1 MPRSLPLPL
10 SWRTSGTGLPPRST
24 KRPARAADSR
34 DRRGRNYPYGKPGKH
49 SRQTAYGRSDVQLTR
64 DYNYQRADD
73 ELGLKDAL
81 TSNCDRA
88 LGTAISAQIMVLGLP
103 RRCQRRRFSSP
114 PFAALSTGS
123 TVPSRSRATHCLSK
137 PRRSLAV
144 GHEPAFAAV
153 AQRTERRL
161 ALPVPRMRVCAPR
174 DACRAGRN
182 ARPTAPALQVT
193 GTEKS
198 PSGATRNRMGSVPSP
213 RQWVSMQAQS
223 YLGWVMVADST
234 RMDARSNGVR
244 I

>member
-1 MPRSLPLPL
+1 MQPTPEI
-10 SWRTSGTGLPPRST
+10 GC
-24 KRPARAADSR
+24 
-34 DRRGRNYPYGKPGKH
+34 GRNYPYGKPGKH
-49 SRQTAYGRSDVQLTR
+49 SRQSAYGRSDVQLTR
-64 DYNYQRADD
+64 GYNYQRADD

-88 LGTAISAQIMVLGLP
+88 LGTAISAQIMVLGLTEASSPGSASEATSP

-198 PSGATRNRMGSVPSP
+198 PSGATRNRMGSVPTP

-234 RMDARSNGVR
+234 RMDARSNDVR